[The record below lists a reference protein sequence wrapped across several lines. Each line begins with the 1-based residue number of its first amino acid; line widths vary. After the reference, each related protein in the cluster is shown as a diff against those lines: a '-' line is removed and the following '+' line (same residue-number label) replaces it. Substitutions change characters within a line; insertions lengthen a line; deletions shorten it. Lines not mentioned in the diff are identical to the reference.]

1 MRTNRLVTLCILA
14 LLMGTSVGCRK
25 STGGRSFSFNFD
37 SDKEDALTIAL
48 AKHESLCREL
58 ESRDFQ
64 KVKMGETLE
73 MKYTEYEGEYA
84 NFPLTVKI
92 QYRLSISAEE
102 PEFTYR
108 ASFEETRFVDALN
121 KAADDL
127 RALMREWCGQ
137 PQAAGNS

>member
-1 MRTNRLVTLCILA
+1 MRFVVTSCILA

-37 SDKEDALTIAL
+37 SDKEDALATAL
-48 AKHESLCREL
+48 KMHDSLCQEL
-58 ESRDFQ
+58 ESRDFR

-84 NFPLTVKI
+84 EFPLTVKI
-92 QYRLSISAEE
+92 QYRLNISQEE

-108 ASFEETRFVDALN
+108 VSFAETTAVNTLE
-121 KAADDL
+121 KAAKDL
-127 RALMREWCGQ
+127 RALMNEWCDHTQ
-137 PQAAGNS
+137 

>member
-1 MRTNRLVTLCILA
+1 MKTKYFATLCILV
-14 LLMGTSVGCRK
+14 LLMGTFVGCRK

-37 SDKEDALTIAL
+37 SDKEDALATAL
-48 AKHESLCREL
+48 KMHDSLCQEL
-58 ESRDFQ
+58 ESRDFR

-84 NFPLTVKI
+84 EFPLTVKI
-92 QYRLSISAEE
+92 QYRLNISQEE

-108 ASFEETRFVDALN
+108 VSFEEARFVDALN